1 MTKIL
6 VAIMQMEIG
15 GAETH
20 VLELSKALQRKGMRV
35 YVASNGGAY
44 EPELEACGVVHYKVP
59 LHNKQPFNIFLAYRA
74 LKRIIKEHDIRLVHG
89 HARIPN
95 FLCGFLQRRLNFRF
109 VTSAH
114 WVFTTKF
121 PYNLLSD
128 WGEKSL
134 AVSEDIKEY
143 LIENYKVPADDI
155 SITVNGIDT
164 EKFSPTTK
172 PVDIDYESEFPRIMS
187 LSRLDTDRSLPGHL
201 LIESAPELFKR
212 YPNMAIYIVGDGNDF
227 ENLRE
232 KATKANEVFGREVI
246 KMPGAQVNVSNW
258 MALAD
263 VFAGSSRSLLEAMAI
278 GKSVVAAGD
287 EGYLGVLTE
296 ENLPIALATNFTFRG
311 YELSTADK
319 LTTDIVTILAKTE
332 KERAEMGRFAREIV
346 LANYSVDRMADDAME
361 VYSNVLA
368 TAPPVRAKKTDV
380 MISGYYGN
388 NNSGD
393 DLLLKSI
400 VGDLRRRQE
409 DLSITV
415 LSERPKETRQQYGV
429 NAIYRFNFFAI
440 WRLLRRTRLLLTGG
454 GTLIQDLTST
464 KSLIYYL
471 WIIRTAHRLGVK
483 NMLYANG
490 IGPINKASN
499 VKRIRKVLETV
510 ELITLREQTANTLL
524 ENLNIKCPKVVVTAD
539 PVFSLPTPDYEL
551 AQEELQNLG
560 ISPGEFL
567 CVSLRAWKTNPP
579 GFEQQIASFCD
590 YVYEKFDLKILFV
603 PMQPPEDTE
612 VSKKAIALMKHP
624 AIFMESTQNM
634 DSLRGIVGLSAL
646 TLAMRLHSLIYAITN
661 GVPVIGLVY
670 DPKVEWLMKAIEQPF
685 YTAVE
690 DTNAD
695 ELIEFADR
703 IQEDYES
710 IAEHVREAG
719 LKAQELARQNADL
732 CMELLE
738 E

>member
-134 AVSEDIKEY
+134 AVSDDIKEY
-143 LIENYKVPADDI
+143 LIENYKVPTDDI

-164 EKFSPTTK
+164 DKFSPDTK
-172 PVDIDYESEFPRIMS
+172 PVDIDCEEEFPRIMS

-201 LIESAPELFKR
+201 LIDSAPELFKR

-227 ENLRE
+227 ENLRV
-232 KATKANEVFGREVI
+232 KATAANKMFGREVI
-246 KMPGAQVNVSNW
+246 KMPGAQVNVSHW
-258 MALAD
+258 MALTD
-263 VFAGSSRSLLEAMAI
+263 IFVGSSRSLLEAMAI

-311 YELSTADK
+311 CELSTSEK
-319 LTTDIVTILAKTE
+319 LIDNIITILNKSE
-332 KERAEMGRFAREIV
+332 QERDKMGKLAREIV
-346 LANYSVDRMADDAME
+346 MANYSVDRMADDAME
-361 VYSNVLA
+361 VYSKVLA
-368 TAPPVRAKKTDV
+368 TAPPVRPKKTDV

-400 VGDLRRRQE
+400 VGDLRARRE
-409 DLSITV
+409 DLTITV
-415 LSERPKETRQQYGV
+415 LSKRPKETRQQYGV
-429 NAIYRFNFFAI
+429 NAINRFNFFAI
-440 WRLLRRTRLLLTGG
+440 WRLLKKTRLLLTGG

-464 KSLIYYL
+464 QSLIYYL
-471 WIIRTAHRLGVK
+471 WTIRTANKLGVK

-490 IGPINKASN
+490 IGPISKASN
-499 VKRIRKVLETV
+499 VKRIKKVLEKV

-524 ENLNIKCPKVVVTAD
+524 EKLNIKCPKVVVTAD
-539 PVFSLPTPDYEL
+539 PVFSLPPPDYDL
-551 AQEELQNLG
+551 AKEELQNLG
-560 ISPGEFL
+560 IAPNEFL

-579 GFEQQIASFCD
+579 GFEQQIANFCD
-590 YVYEKFDLKILFV
+590 YVYENLNLKILFV
-603 PMQPPEDTE
+603 PLQPPEDTE
-612 VSKKAIALMKHP
+612 VSKKAISLMKQP
-624 AIFMESTQNM
+624 ATFMESTQNM
-634 DSLRGIVGLSAL
+634 DSLRGIVGLSSFA
-646 TLAMRLHSLIYAITN
+646 LAMRLHSSIYAINN

-690 DTNAD
+690 ETDANK
-695 ELIEFADR
+695 LIEFANQ
-703 IQEDYES
+703 IKENYET
-710 IAEHVREAG
+710 IAEHVKLAG
-719 LKAQELARQNADL
+719 VKAQELAKRNADL